1 MPSKIFYPINQIT
14 YKRSLPVR
22 IAKVVLAA
30 ANRGL
35 PKGMYTILY
44 GSGRYLLWSVQRV
57 LSKARLFAAVFVHNE
72 NVGKLRLVDKLLPF
86 TMGGPLA
93 LSATFD
99 VVTMAERD
107 AIRGALVECGV
118 GKGGCG
124 AMMALVSK
132 ELGSKRTLWL
142 CDSYEGLP
150 EPTEKDFRAGK
161 TGEMIGPLSQ
171 GMLLHPTEQV
181 SDLIFNKCRL
191 LKEDVK
197 IVKGWFQDTLPAV
210 RKDIGEI
217 AVLRLDGDWYEST
230 KCCLENLY
238 DIVSP
243 TGFVIIDD
251 YATCY
256 GAERAVTEFMLT
268 RRIEVELIPDGRG
281 GVWFRKPGQCVN
293 A

>member
-1 MPSKIFYPINQIT
+1 MPSESLYPLNKIT

-22 IAKVVLAA
+22 IAKVVLAV

-35 PKGMYTILY
+35 PKGLYTILY
-44 GSGRYLLWSVQRV
+44 DSGRSLLWTVQRV
-57 LSKARLFAAVFVHNE
+57 LLKARLFAAVILHKE

-99 VVTMAERD
+99 VVNIAEKNGV
-107 AIRGALVECGV
+107 RGALVECGV

-132 ELGSKRTLWL
+132 ELGSKKTLWL

-150 EPTEKDFRAGK
+150 EPTEKDFRDVKA
-161 TGEMIGPLSQ
+161 GEMIGPLSQ
-171 GMLLHPTEQV
+171 GMLAHPEEQV

-191 LKEDVK
+191 LKGV
-197 IVKGWFQDTLPAV
+197 VP
-210 RKDIGEI
+210 R
-217 AVLRLDGDWYEST
+217 
-230 KCCLENLY
+230 
-238 DIVSP
+238 
-243 TGFVIIDD
+243 
-251 YATCY
+251 YASRGAQRY
-256 GAERAVTEFMLT
+256 GCDSRAT
-268 RRIEVELIPDGRG
+268 
-281 GVWFRKPGQCVN
+281 